1 MPTHNK
7 TPDSPKPLI
16 EGKTLG
22 SMSSKI
28 STSTKRPIKSP
39 PKPHKTTGPL
49 DLVNYHDVVKII
61 ENHRPHNVK
70 MVVIHDDQIIEKVLN
85 KIRTDLKILKKGE

>member
-7 TPDSPKPLI
+7 RPETMTMPEI
-16 EGKTLG
+16 GKLFPAMVTG
-22 SMSSKI
+22 VPPQ
-28 STSTKRPIKSP
+28 KR
-39 PKPHKTTGPL
+39 HKTTGPL

-61 ENHRPHNVK
+61 ESYRPNNVK
-70 MVVIHDDQIIEKVLN
+70 MVVIHDEMIIEKVLN